1 MRVALVH
8 RLTHEIVLKII
19 ENQIDNVVFLANF
32 SYIFSLGLLLINT
45 SHVTLVLVDVL
56 WHHFNYFAHD
66 LESLYTRSLFE
77 EYDLDRSLY
86 EIFPILRL
94 HISQEVT
101 EVLS

>member
-45 SHVTLVLVDVL
+45 SQVT
-56 WHHFNYFAHD
+56 
-66 LESLYTRSLFE
+66 
-77 EYDLDRSLY
+77 
-86 EIFPILRL
+86 
-94 HISQEVT
+94 
-101 EVLS
+101 